1 MKKLLVLLMAIVLV
15 MPAYAFAA
23 TTLVVTGDERIV
35 GLSGEPEI
43 RKITYLLTYD
53 ATPTALTNIA
63 LCDIPIADGTKTC
76 DRGGRFEIGGWWLF
90 QVDYDYNA
98 TELATNSD
106 LRIWS
111 INDRIDILG
120 GTGENALDTS
130 TAISIFPANVSR
142 PLTGDELFDVSGNT
156 TASATGD
163 FVIWLYK

>member
-1 MKKLLVLLMAIVLV
+1 MKKLIVLLMALVLV
-15 MPAYAFAA
+15 MPIFAHAA

-76 DRGGRFEIGGWWLF
+76 DRSQQYQIGGWWLL
-90 QVDYDYNA
+90 QVDYDYN
-98 TELATNSD
+98 TTQPTLDTD

-120 GTGENALDTS
+120 GTGENAIDTGV
-130 TAISIFPANVSR
+130 AISIFPANVSR
-142 PLTGDELFDVSGNT
+142 PLTGDELFDVSNNAV
-156 TASATGD
+156 ASATAD